1 MKETITVLELKRM
14 EIGRTRD
21 SSRIRFLVPRF
32 TPIVPTGVK
41 RFFVGISL
49 LPLANVARF
58 RPKYR
63 GFFGISR
70 LADGNPGLGVSSFA
84 IVAVLWDLA

>member
-1 MKETITVLELKRM
+1 
-14 EIGRTRD
+14 
-21 SSRIRFLVPRF
+21 
-32 TPIVPTGVK
+32 VK